1 MYCNYCCNYYS
12 FEEVCNNKYCKEL
25 KELIKKLGIE
35 NIIKKLSSIE
45 DEYHC
50 SEENNFNLTLEEKK
64 YYYNIK

>member
-35 NIIKKLSSIE
+35 NIIKKLSS
-45 DEYHC
+45 
-50 SEENNFNLTLEEKK
+50 
-64 YYYNIK
+64 